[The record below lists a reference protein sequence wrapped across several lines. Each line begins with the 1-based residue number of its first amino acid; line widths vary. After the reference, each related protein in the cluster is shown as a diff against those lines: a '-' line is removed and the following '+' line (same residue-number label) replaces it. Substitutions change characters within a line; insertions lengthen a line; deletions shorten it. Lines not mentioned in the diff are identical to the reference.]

1 MPTGKVGQVADEAQH
16 TPRAGEEARIPG
28 VGTVYAVGLCLA
40 VVATAVFVLAVQGL
54 AGSGRSLAEGLDDQL
69 GEVAFKRAQALANEG
84 KTPEAL
90 DEYVRA
96 LDLPFENPRQR
107 GFALREYARLL
118 AGEGRPEEA
127 LPLLEECLGRYDD
140 DLVAHGLYCSAL
152 RGATRHEDLLD
163 AAQQWLASA
172 TRMDSTSNRAHA
184 LFHRGAALESLGR
197 EQEALDAYLQGY
209 KTDPVTH
216 NGYHAASMLLERGET
231 ERALKVLRGYIEV
244 GAGWRLDS
252 AKELLARIQAERAA

>member
-1 MPTGKVGQVADEAQH
+1 MPTGKVDQV
-16 TPRAGEEARIPG
+16 GEEEHGTPHAGGEARVPG
-28 VGTVYAVGLCLA
+28 LGTVYAVGLCLA
-40 VVATAVFVLAVQGL
+40 VIATALFVLAVQGL
-54 AGSGRSLAEGLDDQL
+54 AGSGASLAEGLDEQL

-84 KTPEAL
+84 KIPEAL

-96 LDLPFENPRQR
+96 LGLAFEDMRQR

-118 AGEGRPEEA
+118 VGEGRPEDA
-127 LPLLEECLGRYDD
+127 LPLLEECLASYDD

-152 RGATRHEDLLD
+152 RGATRHEDLLN
-163 AAQQWLASA
+163 AAQQWLDSA

-197 EQEALDAYLQGY
+197 KDDALDAYLEGY
-209 KTDPVTH
+209 TTDPATH
-216 NGYHAASMLLERGET
+216 NGYHAAVMLHERGEAQ
-231 ERALKVLRGYIEV
+231 RAFKVLLDYIEV